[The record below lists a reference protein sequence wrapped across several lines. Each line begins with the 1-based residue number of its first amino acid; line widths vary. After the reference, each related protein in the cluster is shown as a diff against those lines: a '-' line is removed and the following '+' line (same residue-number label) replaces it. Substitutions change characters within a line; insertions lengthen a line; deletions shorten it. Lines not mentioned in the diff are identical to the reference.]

1 MKKLNFSFKFPCTR
15 DLSCFAAVAV
25 VLVSCAGT
33 GDEAGITVTDM
44 GASASIEVMR
54 ADVEKLTS
62 PAFEG
67 RETGQPGAYMAG
79 TWLAGRMAAVGLQAA
94 GDSGYHQTFRYK
106 PHPPMQVHGHGDT
119 ATAPS
124 MGMAVVREI
133 AGRNVIGATA
143 STADTTQRWGVI
155 GCHHDHLGWGDENS
169 LWRGEADG
177 DSAMHPGADDNAS
190 GVAVLLELASRHAAV
205 PLVDHPLLMASFSGE
220 EKGLWGSN
228 HFTDEPSVG
237 LEHMDWMINFDMVG
251 RLRGDTLAVY
261 GNGTSPVWNGI
272 LDTCNAAEGAGFELV
287 LSESG
292 VGPSDHTSFYLQDI
306 PVLHF
311 FTGQHEDYH
320 RPTDTADKLNYEG
333 MVRIA
338 DFAAC
343 IVRELGVQD
352 SIPFTKTKDS
362 SNDDAPRF
370 KVTLGV
376 VPDYLFSGMGM
387 RIDGV
392 SEDRPAQLAGLQKGD
407 VVVRIGDIE
416 VADMMG
422 YMEGLSKFE
431 AGETTDVEVLRNGE
445 SMVVQVTWD

>member
-1 MKKLNFSFKFPCTR
+1 MKYRSARSKVY
-15 DLSCFAAVAV
+15 AVALSV
-25 VLVSCAGT
+25 CFSLAVLMIGSCGSGDSST
-33 GDEAGITVTDM
+33 GIRVEDM
-44 GASASIEVMR
+44 GLEASAEAMR
-54 ADVEKLTS
+54 ADVVALTDEG
-62 PAFEG
+62 FEG
-67 RETGQPGAYMAG
+67 RETGTSGAYAAG
-79 TWLAGRMAAVGLQAA
+79 QWLADRMAILGLQAA
-94 GDSGYHQTFRYK
+94 GDSGFYQTFRYK

-119 ATAPS
+119 STT

-133 AGRNVIGATA
+133 VGRNVLGATA
-143 STADTTQRWGVI
+143 SLSDTTQRWGVI

-169 LWRGEADG
+169 LWRGAAEG
-177 DSAMHPGADDNAS
+177 DSSIHPGADDNAS
-190 GVAVLLELASRHAAV
+190 GVALLLELASRHSVV

-228 HFTDEPSVG
+228 HYTDEPTVAM
-237 LEHMDWMINFDMVG
+237 EHIDWMINFDMVG
-251 RLRGDTLAVY
+251 RLKGDTLAVY
-261 GNGTSPVWNGI
+261 GNGTSPVWNDI

-292 VGPSDHTSFYLQDI
+292 VGPSDHTSFYLADV

-320 RPTDTADKLNYEG
+320 KPTDTADKLNYEG

-338 DFAAC
+338 DFSAC
-343 IVRELGVQD
+343 IVRELSVLD

-376 VPDYLFSGMGM
+376 VPDYLFSGTGM

-392 SEDRPAQLAGLQKGD
+392 SEERPAQVAGMQKGD
-407 VVVRIGDIE
+407 VVLRIGDHD
-416 VADMMG
+416 VMDMMG
-422 YMEGLSKFE
+422 YMEGLSLYE
-431 AGETTDVEVLRNGE
+431 EGQTTPVMIQRGKDTLTVD
-445 SMVVQVTWD
+445 VTWD